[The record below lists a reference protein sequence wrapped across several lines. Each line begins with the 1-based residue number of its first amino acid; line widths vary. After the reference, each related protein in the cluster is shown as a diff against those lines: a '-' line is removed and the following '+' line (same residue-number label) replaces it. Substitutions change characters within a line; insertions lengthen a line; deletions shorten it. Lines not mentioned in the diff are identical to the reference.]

1 MERIVL
7 DTPPDQWRRL
17 AVFPH
22 LHGESLRDLNVGSH
36 YLELVADTGNTHY
49 YRAVLGKIH
58 GKPVGY
64 MRSYMASY
72 FQPQIIRLN
81 KAGISLFVH
90 CKIITPDIVLHRTT
104 DREDLITQTKEL
116 ISLKQLMDE
125 IPDGP
130 KASQ

>member
-1 MERIVL
+1 MDRIVL
-7 DTPPDQWRRL
+7 DTPPEHWRRL
-17 AVFPH
+17 AIFPA
-22 LHGESLRDLNVGSH
+22 LHAESLRDLGLGSH

-81 KAGISLFVH
+81 KAGITPFLH
-90 CKIITPDIVLHRTT
+90 CKIITPNMVLHRTLSS
-104 DREDLITQTKEL
+104 DELKLQVNDLISVKR
-116 ISLKQLMDE
+116 LMDE
-125 IPDGP
+125 I
-130 KASQ
+130 SS

>member
-1 MERIVL
+1 MERIL
-7 DTPPDQWRRL
+7 LETPPEHWRRL
-17 AVFPH
+17 SVFPS
-22 LHGESLRDLNVGSH
+22 LHGESLRDLNPGSH

-81 KAGISLFVH
+81 KAGIVPFVH
-90 CKIITPDIVLHRTT
+90 CKIITPNMVLHRTL
-104 DREDLITQTKEL
+104 DRDELKRQVEDLISVKR
-116 ISLKQLMDE
+116 LMD
-125 IPDGP
+125 DL
-130 KASQ
+130 S

>member
-7 DTPPDQWRRL
+7 ETPPQQWRRL
-17 AVFPH
+17 AVFLPI
-22 LHGESLRDLNVGSH
+22 HGESLRDLNPGSH

-81 KAGISLFVH
+81 KAGIVPFLH
-90 CKIITPDIVLHRTT
+90 CKIITPNMVLHRTL
-104 DREDLITQTKEL
+104 DRDELKRQVEDLISVKH
-116 ISLKQLMDE
+116 LMD
-125 IPDGP
+125 DL
-130 KASQ
+130 S

>member
-1 MERIVL
+1 MDRIVL
-7 DTPPDQWRRL
+7 DTPPEHWRRL
-17 AVFPH
+17 AIFPA
-22 LHGESLRDLNVGSH
+22 LHAESLRDLGLGSH

-81 KAGISLFVH
+81 KAGITPFLH
-90 CKIITPDIVLHRTT
+90 CKIITPNMVLHRTLSS
-104 DREDLITQTKEL
+104 DELKRQVNDLISVKR
-116 ISLKQLMDE
+116 LMDE
-125 IPDGP
+125 IN
-130 KASQ
+130 S

>member
-7 DTPPDQWRRL
+7 ETPPEHWRRL
-17 AVFPH
+17 AIFPA
-22 LHGESLRDLNVGSH
+22 LHAESLRDLNIGSH

-72 FQPQIIRLN
+72 FQPQIIRAN
-81 KAGISLFVH
+81 KAGIRLFVH
-90 CKIITPDIVLHRTT
+90 CKIITPTMVLHRTLGR
-104 DREDLITQTKEL
+104 DELKQQVDDLISVKY
-116 ISLKQLMDE
+116 LMDDLPE
-125 IPDGP
+125 
-130 KASQ
+130 